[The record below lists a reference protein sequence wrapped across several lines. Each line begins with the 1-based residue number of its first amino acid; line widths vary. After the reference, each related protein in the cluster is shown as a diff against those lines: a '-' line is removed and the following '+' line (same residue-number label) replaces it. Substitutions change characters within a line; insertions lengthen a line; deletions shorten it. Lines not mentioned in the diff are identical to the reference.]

1 MKRYCLIM
9 LLSSFVLVS
18 GAAVWEI
25 KPWQAY
31 LIEQRIKTDTLKAQV
46 SIMLPQRLGKKNLAK
61 PNFNIPHYYPLP
73 QKTMFE
79 RWDEQ
84 ERNARIARGDYHT
97 GDFVVDML
105 CDILTIFSSK

>member
-9 LLSSFVLVS
+9 LLSTFVLVS
-18 GAAVWEI
+18 RAATWEI

-31 LIEQRIKTDTLKAQV
+31 LIEQKIKTDTLKAQV
-46 SIMLPQRLGKKNLAK
+46 SIMIPQRLGKKNFAK
-61 PNFNIPHYYPLP
+61 PNFTIPHYYPLP

-79 RWDEQ
+79 RLDEQ

-97 GDFVVDML
+97 GDFAV
-105 CDILTIFSSK
+105 DILCNILNIFSSK